1 MFLLDGQMRPKMG
14 TSICLTGVFGC
25 KMVLPQCYFFQ
36 SSNLAQ
42 TERNLDSLGFSSVL
56 PVLNVQSITWVR
68 RFPSNSRISSL
79 RRRERSHHRSSK
91 MFQTEKPF
99 VLANSVREGDQEVV
113 PLTFDHFLMQTPTF
127 DQTPITIEL

>member
-1 MFLLDGQMRPKMG
+1 
-14 TSICLTGVFGC
+14 
-25 KMVLPQCYFFQ
+25 
-36 SSNLAQ
+36 
-42 TERNLDSLGFSSVL
+42 
-56 PVLNVQSITWVR
+56 
-68 RFPSNSRISSL
+68 
-79 RRRERSHHRSSK
+79 